1 MSTGTPAATS
11 PSSPIRYRRNADQ
24 LTDGQLETLRASFQ
38 AMYEISDD
46 RGYDYQAG
54 IHGLPLPIS
63 CENAHGTPY
72 FLPWH
77 RAYLYFF
84 ERALRDRNP
93 DAGLVWWDWQT
104 GPDRPSRLPGP
115 YRKART
121 GGKANPLYSAKVDKL
136 ALEQARR
143 REGVVVPAKTKR
155 ETGPLES
162 GPPNGLPSREEV
174 EDVLARPQFVDFSR
188 ALELLHNRVHGWVG
202 GHMGMIP
209 FAAFDPVFWAHHTM
223 CDRIWRLWQLRH
235 PGQHPPAP
243 LLDEAL
249 PPFRMTV
256 RQTLSV
262 TALGYDYAAST
273 ASAEVEVRR

>member
-1 MSTGTPAATS
+1 MGTGAPTAQQ
-11 PSSPIRYRRNADQ
+11 PSARVRFRRNADR
-24 LTDGQLETLRASFQ
+24 LTAGQLQTLRTAFRSV
-38 AMYEISDD
+38 YELEDD
-46 RGYDYQAG
+46 RGYGYFAG

-84 ERALRDRNP
+84 ERALRDRTA

-104 GPDRPSRLPGP
+104 GPNREAGLPAP
-115 YRKART
+115 YLKSKE
-121 GGKANPLYSAKVDKL
+121 GGKANPLYSAKVSKEAL
-136 ALEQARR
+136 AQGRR
-143 REGVVVPAKTKR
+143 GGMQVGATTRR
-155 ETGPLES
+155 ETG
-162 GPPNGLPSREEV
+162 GPGGLPSGAEVEEV
-174 EDVLARPQFVDFSR
+174 LRRSQFIDFSR

-235 PGQHPPAP
+235 PGANPPASI
-243 LLDEAL
+243 LDEAL

-273 ASAEVEVRR
+273 ASSEVRGST

>member
-1 MSTGTPAATS
+1 MSTGAPAAQQ
-11 PSSPIRYRRNADQ
+11 PSAPIRFRRNADR
-24 LTDGQLETLRASFQ
+24 LTEGQLQTLRAAFQ
-38 AMYEISDD
+38 SVYQISDD
-46 RGYDYQAG
+46 RGYGYFAG

-84 ERALRDRNP
+84 ERALRDRNA
-93 DAGLVWWDWQT
+93 DAGVVWWDWQT
-104 GPDRPSRLPGP
+104 GPKRASRLPAP
-115 YRKART
+115 YLKSKAA
-121 GGKANPLYSAKVDKL
+121 GKSNPLYSAKVPKL
-136 ALEQARR
+136 ALEQGRA
-143 REGVVVPAKTKR
+143 GGLQAGATTKR
-155 ETGPLES
+155 ETG
-162 GPPNGLPSREEV
+162 GPIGLPSREEV
-174 EDVLARPQFVDFSR
+174 DDVLSRSQFIDFSR
-188 ALELLHNRVHGWVG
+188 ALEQLHNRVHGWVG

-235 PGQHPPAP
+235 PGANPPASIM
-243 LLDEAL
+243 DEAL

-262 TALGYDYAAST
+262 SALGYDYAVST
-273 ASAEVEVRR
+273 ASSGVKGRR